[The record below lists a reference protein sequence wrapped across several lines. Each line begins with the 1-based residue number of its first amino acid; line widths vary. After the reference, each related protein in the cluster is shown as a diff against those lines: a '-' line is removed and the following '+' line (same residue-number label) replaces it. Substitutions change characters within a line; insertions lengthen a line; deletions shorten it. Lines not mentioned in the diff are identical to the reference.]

1 MHNSNI
7 ELTNVFVDIVERDDN
22 VAVKIRG
29 FPWSVTDEDVITF
42 FDGYKIVPDSIKI
55 ERDDENNG
63 RITGW
68 GAALFETE
76 EEAARAI
83 EERQKESI
91 GSRWLQLY
99 PLQYGRYQTFGVP
112 Q

>member
-1 MHNSNI
+1 M
-7 ELTNVFVDIVERDDN
+7 LTYNYDIVDRDAN
-22 VAVKIRG
+22 VAVKMRG
-29 FPWSVTDEDVITF
+29 FPWQVSDEDVVAF
-42 FDGYKIVPDSIKI
+42 FDGYKLVEGSIKI
-55 ERDDENNG
+55 ERDEENEG

-91 GSRWLQLY
+91 GTRWI
-99 PLQYGRYQTFGVP
+99 
-112 Q
+112 

>member
-1 MHNSNI
+1 
-7 ELTNVFVDIVERDDN
+7 VQ
-22 VAVKIRG
+22 
-29 FPWSVTDEDVITF
+29 F
-42 FDGYKIVPDSIKI
+42 FDGYKLVADSIKI
-55 ERDDENNG
+55 ERNADDD

-76 EEAARAI
+76 EDAAKAL

-91 GSRWLQLY
+91 GSRWIQLY
-99 PLQYGRYQTFGVP
+99 PMPYWQYQKFGVP